1 MADIESAAPEVC
13 DVIAEQFGT
22 RRFTYVSTFE
32 DLNGDSLDP
41 IELLVKLED
50 KFKIK
55 ITDDEGASLENVGH
69 VIALVNRKLGRG

>member
-13 DVIAEQFGT
+13 DVIAKQFGT